1 MPLVFPLIFPPV
13 VEMAAFPRFLTDIF
27 LPAIMV
33 RRYFYPEQE
42 GKPMQTTK
50 PVIGWIGPGIMG
62 KPMCKNLLKAGFPLA
77 VYARRPESAQEL
89 TALGASF
96 HTSPA
101 ALAAN
106 ADIVISM
113 VSDTP
118 DVEAVLL
125 GKQGVGEG
133 AKPGLLVIDMS
144 TISPV
149 ATRDIAAR
157 LAEKGVRFLDA
168 PVSGGDVGAIAGT
181 LTIMV
186 GGSAEDLE
194 YARPALAA
202 MGKTITHIGG
212 HGAGQLA
219 KACNQLVAAQ
229 TVIAITEAM
238 EMAKAADVDPA
249 KVRAALLGGFAYSR
263 VLELH
268 GQRILDENY
277 QPGFM
282 AKLHNKDMRIV
293 TSTIAAL
300 GLNMPGAQRA
310 AEYMQALVD
319 QGDGDLDSSALAK
332 IVQQRVKA

>member
-1 MPLVFPLIFPPV
+1 
-13 VEMAAFPRFLTDIF
+13 
-27 LPAIMV
+27 
-33 RRYFYPEQE
+33 
-42 GKPMQTTK
+42 MQTTQ

-62 KPMCKNLLKAGFPLA
+62 KPMCKNLLKAGFSLA

-89 TALGASF
+89 TELGAAF
-96 HTSPA
+96 YPTPA

-125 GKQGVGEG
+125 GKYGVSEG
-133 AKPGLLVIDMS
+133 AKPGTLVIDMS

-149 ATRDIAAR
+149 TTRVIAAQ
-157 LAEKGVRFLDA
+157 LAEKGIRFLDA

-186 GGSAEDLE
+186 GGNADDLE
-194 YARPALAA
+194 QARPVLAA
-202 MGKTITHIGG
+202 MGKTITHIGD
-212 HGAGQLA
+212 HGAGQLT

-229 TVIAITEAM
+229 TVIAVTEAF
-238 EMAKAADVDPA
+238 ELAKAAGVDPT

-268 GQRILDENY
+268 GQRILGENY

-282 AKLHNKDMRIV
+282 AKLHNKDMHIV
-293 TSTIAAL
+293 TDTLAAL
-300 GLNMPGAQRA
+300 GISLPATERA
-310 AEYMQALVD
+310 ADYMQALVD
-319 QGDGDLDSSALAK
+319 QGHGNLDSSALAK
-332 IVQQRVKA
+332 IVQQQTCPTNLPE

>member
-1 MPLVFPLIFPPV
+1 
-13 VEMAAFPRFLTDIF
+13 
-27 LPAIMV
+27 
-33 RRYFYPEQE
+33 
-42 GKPMQTTK
+42 MQTTK
-50 PVIGWIGPGIMG
+50 PTIGWIGPGIMG
-62 KPMCKNLLKAGFPLA
+62 NPMCKNLLKAGFPLA

-89 TALGASF
+89 TDLGASF
-96 HTSPA
+96 YASPA
-101 ALAAN
+101 ELAAN

-125 GKQGVGEG
+125 GENGVIEG

-149 ATRDIAAR
+149 MTREIAAK
-157 LAEKGVRFLDA
+157 LAEKGIRFLDA

-186 GGSAEDLE
+186 GGNADDLE
-194 YARPALAA
+194 YARPALEA
-202 MGKTITHIGG
+202 MGKTITHIGD
-212 HGAGQLA
+212 HGAGQLT
-219 KACNQLVAAQ
+219 KACNQLIAAQ
-229 TVIAITEAM
+229 TIVAVTEAL
-238 EMAKAADVDPA
+238 EMAKAAGVDPA

-277 QPGFM
+277 QSGFM
-282 AKLHNKDMRIV
+282 TKLHNKDMHIV
-293 TSTIAAL
+293 TDTIASF
-300 GLNMPGAQRA
+300 GLNMPGTQRA
-310 AEYMQALVD
+310 AEYMQALLD

-332 IVQQRVKA
+332 IVQQRIKA